1 MAVVDRT
8 AHLWRFCPID
18 IPQVLHHA
26 ERIARSWQHLRLR
39 GIRGRRLLARR
50 CHALD
55 GLHFLPTF
63 AQVHLILQA
72 RQRSR
77 IAVGVE
83 LIIKL
88 EKPFEH
94 GFWVC
99 AKACK
104 CHVLFPRKLPR
115 PATCSLRVAT
125 SLSLETLAVY
135 SRTSPARSG
144 TPVSMRDVTLFEP
157 ANNGDFSAATLAGF
171 SAGGASRKTGWL
183 SRYNFRSA
191 LLPMRMQ
198 PVKRAAAQPSTA
210 SAATLTAVL

>member
-1 MAVVDRT
+1 MAVVYRT

-39 GIRGRRLLARR
+39 GVRGRRLLARR

-55 GLHFLPTF
+55 GLHLLPAF

-72 RQRSR
+72 RQRPG
-77 IAVGVE
+77 IAVVVE

-88 EKPFEH
+88 ENHSKRILGVRE
-94 GFWVC
+94 C
-99 AKACK
+99 
-104 CHVLFPRKLPR
+104 LQMPRAHSQKIPC

-144 TPVSMRDVTLFEP
+144 TTVSMRDVTLFEP
-157 ANNGDFSAATLAGF
+157 AANGDFSAATLAGF
-171 SAGGASRKTGWL
+171 SAGGASRKPGG
-183 SRYNFRSA
+183 SA
-191 LLPMRMQ
+191 DTTSGARCS
-198 PVKRAAAQPSTA
+198 PSEC
-210 SAATLTAVL
+210 SQ